1 MGQLSWKPDRR
12 SFYPSPAIPKFTPFM
27 NESSSTEAFD
37 FTPVDE
43 LERLEL
49 RIAQRADDLSRESG
63 FDPIH
68 ACENWRKA
76 EREVLG
82 ELRD

>member
-1 MGQLSWKPDRR
+1 
-12 SFYPSPAIPKFTPFM
+12 M
-27 NESSSTEAFD
+27 NDSSSAFAFD

-49 RIAQRADDLSRESG
+49 RIAQRADDFSRESG

-76 EREVLG
+76 EREVWG
-82 ELRD
+82 ELAE